1 MKSPRDL
8 AISVTLGLVACM
20 ADAAFAADQSV
31 SSLPTR
37 SLAAVKDA
45 KGILL
50 ENLTWIEAEKVLTP
64 DTVVVIGLG
73 AQSKEHGP
81 HLKLA
86 NDFLI
91 AEYLK
96 NRVLQAAN
104 VVVAPTINYHFYPAF
119 VEYPG
124 STGLRQ
130 DTARDLVIDI
140 VKSLSAFG
148 PRRFYIANT
157 GVSTVRAL
165 QPAAEALKRE
175 GILMH
180 FTNILTIAAEAEKS
194 VSQQEGGTHADEIET
209 SMMLYIAPETVDMS
223 KAVKDY
229 HGKSSGRL
237 TRNPNGPGT
246 YSPTGSWGDPTLA
259 TREKG
264 RVVVEAVVAGTL
276 RDIEVLRAAPLPG
289 KEGTK

>member
-1 MKSPRDL
+1 MKSFRNL
-8 AISVTLGLVACM
+8 LISVALLSAACTALVTV
-20 ADAAFAADQSV
+20 AADQPG
-31 SSLPTR
+31 SSLPIR
-37 SLAAVKDA
+37 PVAAAKDG

-50 ENLTWIEAEKVLTP
+50 ESLTWIEAEKVLTP
-64 DTVVVIGLG
+64 ATVVVIALG

-209 SMMLYIAPETVDMS
+209 SMMLYIAPETVDMR
-223 KAVKDY
+223 KAVKDF
-229 HGKSSGRL
+229 HGKGAGGF
-237 TRNPNGPGT
+237 TRNPKNPGI

-264 RVVVEAVVAGTL
+264 RVVVEAMVAGTL

-289 KEGTK
+289 KEGAK

>member
-1 MKSPRDL
+1 MKSLRDL
-8 AISVTLGLVACM
+8 VICVAMPLAACT
-20 ADAAFAADQSV
+20 ALAAFAADQRG
-31 SSLPTR
+31 SSLPTGPV
-37 SLAAVKDA
+37 AAAKNG

-50 ENLTWIEAEKVLTP
+50 ETLSWIDAEKVLTP
-64 DTVVVIGLG
+64 DTVVVIALG
-73 AQSKEHGP
+73 AQSKEHGL

-229 HGKSSGRL
+229 HGKGAGGL
-237 TRNPNGPGT
+237 TRNPKNPGI

-259 TREKG
+259 TRQKG

-276 RDIEVLRAAPLPG
+276 RDIEVLRVEPLPG
-289 KEGTK
+289 KADAK

>member
-1 MKSPRDL
+1 MKSLRDL
-8 AISVTLGLVACM
+8 VICVALPLAACT
-20 ADAAFAADQSV
+20 ALAAFAADPSG

-37 SLAAVKDA
+37 SAAAAKGG

-50 ENLTWIEAEKVLTP
+50 ETLTWIEAEKVLTP
-64 DTVVVIGLG
+64 ETVVVIALG

-140 VKSLSAFG
+140 VKSLSTFG

-194 VSQQEGGTHADEIET
+194 VSQQEGGTHADELET

-229 HGKSSGRL
+229 HGKSSGGL
-237 TRNPNGPGT
+237 TRNPTGPGI
-246 YSPTGSWGDPTLA
+246 YSPTGIWGDPTLA
-259 TREKG
+259 TRDKG

-276 RDIEVLRAAPLPG
+276 RDIELLRVAPLPG
-289 KEGTK
+289 KDGGK